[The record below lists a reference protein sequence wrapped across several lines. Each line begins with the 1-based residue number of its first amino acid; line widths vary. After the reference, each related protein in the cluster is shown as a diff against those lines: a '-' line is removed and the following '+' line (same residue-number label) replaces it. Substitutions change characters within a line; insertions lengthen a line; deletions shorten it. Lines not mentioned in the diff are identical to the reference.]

1 MTGKGLRAT
10 KGASECVWAGKE
22 IWRVWDPVLG
32 LPSLLWGKYPT
43 TDRQG
48 GRVLQSNCSLH
59 SWRDPGSEVGGD
71 LLKATSSELELDLGL
86 IQGPGFHSLLPICGW
101 MD

>member
-1 MTGKGLRAT
+1 M
-10 KGASECVWAGKE
+10 CVARKE
-22 IWRVWDPVLG
+22 IWNVWDPG
-32 LPSLLWGKYPT
+32 LALSSLLWGKYPT

-59 SWRDPGSEVGGD
+59 SLRDPGSEVGGD